1 MVRDFQKEGAVV
13 AGVSPDSV
21 TSHAAFA
28 AKHGLAVEL
37 LSDPDHKALT
47 AYGVWQEK
55 KMYGKAFMG
64 VVRATVLIDPRG
76 IVADTWEN
84 VRVNGHAA
92 AVLETL
98 RRLKPH

>member
-13 AGVSPDSV
+13 IGISPDSV
-21 TSHAAFA
+21 TSHATFA
-28 AKHGLAVEL
+28 AKHALSVEL
-37 LSDPDHKALT
+37 LSDTDQRVLA

-55 KMYGKAFMG
+55 KMYGRAFMG
-64 VVRATVLIDPRG
+64 VVRSTVLIDPRG
-76 IVADTWEN
+76 QVADVWEN

-98 RRLKPH
+98 RRLNRH